1 MSVLLVLHYSRT
13 YITKSPIQRLIVIL
27 INWLIADHPY
37 FSTQHN
43 KLVVVDHDSLTDSS
57 DTSDRQSLPSQT
69 PMIQKQDLLPLTKYT
84 RQ

>member
-13 YITKSPIQRLIVIL
+13 YKESNNETDTVIL
-27 INWLIADHPY
+27 INWLIAVNADHPY

-57 DTSDRQSLPSQT
+57 DTSDRQSLGSQT
-69 PMIQKQDLLPLTKYT
+69 PTSRTGGVASY
-84 RQ
+84 